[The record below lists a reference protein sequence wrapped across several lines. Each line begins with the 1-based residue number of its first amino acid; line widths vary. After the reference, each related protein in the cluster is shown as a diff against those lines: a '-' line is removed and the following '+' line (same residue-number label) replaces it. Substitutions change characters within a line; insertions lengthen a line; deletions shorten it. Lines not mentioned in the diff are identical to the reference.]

1 MSVKNDKK
9 TRRIAGK
16 YKRRIADS
24 VMREIMGYP
33 FRTRLS
39 FALMVLK
46 GVKRGKAGQGPR

>member
-16 YKRRIADS
+16 YKRRIADAM
-24 VMREIMGYP
+24 MREIMGCP

-46 GVKRGKAGQGPR
+46 GVKRGKKQRTP